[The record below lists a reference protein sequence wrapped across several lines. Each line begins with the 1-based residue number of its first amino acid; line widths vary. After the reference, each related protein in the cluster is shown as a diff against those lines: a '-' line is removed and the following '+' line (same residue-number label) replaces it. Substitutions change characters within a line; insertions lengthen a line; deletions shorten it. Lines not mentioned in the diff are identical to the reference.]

1 MTTRAKGVALAL
13 ATAAISGAAIF
24 VNSYGVE
31 RFDDATVY
39 TTAKNGIAGVLLLLL
54 ALPAL
59 NAAADRRGRVK
70 SPRSTAHAAALF
82 AVAIVGGSVPFVLF
96 FEGLARASSTQAA
109 FIHKTLVIWVALLAV
124 PLLGE
129 RLSRA
134 HFAAIALLIA
144 GQAALV
150 RDVGTVAVGA
160 GELMIFGAT
169 LLWSVEVLVVKRLL
183 DLIAAPTLAAARL
196 ALGTLFLLGYVIV
209 SGRWGELTSLDG
221 SQWAW
226 ALLTGVLLAGYVAT
240 WYAALARAQA
250 IDVTAVLVLAA
261 VVTAILDRTV
271 EGVPLDL
278 VGLALIT
285 LGSAAAAALAL
296 RSVRRPST
304 A

>member
-1 MTTRAKGVALAL
+1 
-13 ATAAISGAAIF
+13 
-24 VNSYGVE
+24 
-31 RFDDATVY
+31 
-39 TTAKNGIAGVLLLLL
+39 
-54 ALPAL
+54 
-59 NAAADRRGRVK
+59 
-70 SPRSTAHAAALF
+70 
-82 AVAIVGGSVPFVLF
+82 
-96 FEGLARASSTQAA
+96 
-109 FIHKTLVIWVALLAV
+109 
-124 PLLGE
+124 
-129 RLSRA
+129 
-134 HFAAIALLIA
+134 
-144 GQAALV
+144 
-150 RDVGTVAVGA
+150 
-160 GELMIFGAT
+160 
-169 LLWSVEVLVVKRLL
+169 
-183 DLIAAPTLAAARL
+183 
-196 ALGTLFLLGYVIV
+196 VIV